1 MDSND
6 YLHGCNV
13 LYWLVKPW
21 ANTDS
26 VVVADSYFASVPAA
40 IRLKEAGL
48 RFIGVVK
55 TATKEYPMQYLGS
68 VELHGGK
75 GSRKGLTTT
84 DEATGTQL
92 LSFVWVE
99 RDRHYF
105 ISTASSLEEGA
116 VIARQ
121 RWTQVDRSENAEA
134 ELIDRHIPQPKAA
147 ETYYKGASKIDQH
160 IRHRQDSLNI
170 EKKLQTNDWSKR
182 VNQTIVSMCIVDAYL
197 LTRGCGTTP
206 LTGQAYFLEK
216 LAEELIDNDYDVRTL
231 CRSHK
236 RSCEVVD

>member
-1 MDSND
+1 MDTND

-48 RFIGVVK
+48 RFIGIVK

-92 LSFVWVE
+92 LSFVWVD
-99 RDRHYF
+99 RDR
-105 ISTASSLEEGA
+105 
-116 VIARQ
+116 R
-121 RWTQVDRSENAEA
+121 
-134 ELIDRHIPQPKAA
+134 
-147 ETYYKGASKIDQH
+147 
-160 IRHRQDSLNI
+160 
-170 EKKLQTNDWSKR
+170 
-182 VNQTIVSMCIVDAYL
+182 
-197 LTRGCGTTP
+197 
-206 LTGQAYFLEK
+206 
-216 LAEELIDNDYDVRTL
+216 
-231 CRSHK
+231 
-236 RSCEVVD
+236 